1 MDKKNKK
8 EELIEELEELALK
21 CELKEKLRKEKMFF
35 KHTFINYFSSKIQ
48 IFISFLISLC
58 GFITY
63 ELITSNNQII
73 YQMGIVFLSSLI
85 INSCISCFRCSRNQ
99 EIQKYY
105 RTISFKL
112 FLQILLFLIFFFA
125 FILFI

>member
-58 GFITY
+58 GFIAY

-73 YQMGIVFLSSLI
+73 YQMGIVFLSVGIDFL
-85 INSCISCFRCSRNQ
+85 RWKKNQ
-99 EIQKYY
+99 V
-105 RTISFKL
+105 F
-112 FLQILLFLIFFFA
+112 
-125 FILFI
+125 